1 MASTTNIKSKEANI
15 ALSNLGVKSDYG
27 NGVVLRIPR
36 EQINNSRGTNNE
48 TDTSRSVYNR
58 ETGLYERKVPDYII
72 YIQDT
77 NDTDITQDG
86 RFKTAQFVASQT
98 GRPILIIPREKCAQ
112 REQTKMQELKDKLLG
127 NKERSDG
134 ETDENIIK
142 DNPCGNIV
150 SPKVSKKLPVYLTE
164 EEVNR
169 LLDVKLLTPYDYRNK
184 AMLELLYAT
193 GLRISELCNLK
204 LTDLDVHNCFVRVFG
219 KGKKERIVPVT
230 DLALK
235 YLIKYVT
242 EYRNIILKNKVSDY
256 LFISNSLTN
265 ISRQGF
271 FKIIK
276 KECQRAGIN
285 KNVSPHVL
293 RHSFATHLLKHG
305 ADLRIIQELLGHEDI
320 STTQIYAHL
329 VNEKL
334 KDDYQYHPRNKI
346 VKEDLW
352 KKV

>member
-1 MASTTNIKSKEANI
+1 MDTQD
-15 ALSNLGVKSDYG
+15 NLNKYILKYFDY
-27 NGVVLRIPR
+27 L
-36 EQINNSRGTNNE
+36 E
-48 TDTSRSVYNR
+48 
-58 ETGLYERKVPDYII
+58 YERKLSENTLKSYHNDLKKFNNYFKGDVLNIEYNDIQKYIVSLSNEDARTI
-72 YIQDT
+72 AHYITVINSFYD
-77 NDTDITQDG
+77 
-86 RFKTAQFVASQT
+86 FLV
-98 GRPILIIPREKCAQ
+98 
-112 REQTKMQELKDKLLG
+112 
-127 NKERSDG
+127 
-134 ETDENIIK
+134 DENIIK
-142 DNPCGNIV
+142 ENPCANIV
-150 SPKVSKKLPVYLTE
+150 SPKVAKKLPVYLTE

-169 LLDVKLLTPYDYRNK
+169 LLDVQLITPYDYRNK

-193 GLRISELCNLK
+193 GLRISELVNLK
-204 LTDLDVHNCFVRVFG
+204 LTDLDAHNCFVRVFG
-219 KGKKERIVPVT
+219 KGKKERIVPIT

-235 YLIKYVT
+235 YLVIYVT

-276 KECQRAGIN
+276 KECKRAGIE

-293 RHSFATHLLKHG
+293 RHSFATHLLRHG
-305 ADLRIIQELLGHEDI
+305 ANLRIIQELLGHEDI

-346 VKEDLW
+346 TKEDL
-352 KKV
+352 